1 VTAALSDAMTP
12 DGGWTT
18 DDLDTLPGDQ
28 NRRELI
34 DGVLIATPSPGHT
47 HQTMASMFL
56 SALMESCPADFYA
69 TQAVDVR
76 VNSRRSLVPDVL
88 VVTADAAARM
98 SSKFPPT
105 EVILAVE
112 IVSPG
117 SVTLDRFAK
126 PALYAEAGIPF
137 YWRIETFNGVEV
149 HTHRLN
155 PINGTYVADGLFT
168 TLIEVAEPW
177 PIKIPV
183 SRFTPRF
190 FPQPE

>member
-1 VTAALSDAMTP
+1 
-12 DGGWTT
+12 
-18 DDLDTLPGDQ
+18 
-28 NRRELI
+28 
-34 DGVLIATPSPGHT
+34 
-47 HQTMASMFL
+47 
-56 SALMESCPADFYA
+56 
-69 TQAVDVR
+69 
-76 VNSRRSLVPDVL
+76 
-88 VVTADAAARM
+88 VTADAAARM
-98 SSKFPPT
+98 SSKVPPT